1 MVTVDESKCIGCQ
14 RCSSA
19 CPYSVPRYH
28 GPKGTINKCTG
39 CIDRIQN
46 GMEPACVATCQPN
59 ALQFGERDEMLK
71 LANERVEWLHGK
83 GYKDA
88 VVYGDAEM
96 DGLHVIQVLKYG
108 IEAHG
113 QVESPAIN
121 PAALLT
127 QIMKPVAAVGMGA
140 TVVGLA
146 AMFGLAHGYKR
157 DALVYNE
164 ETKDTISMETGD
176 VVKQGD
182 PQDTRTFAE
191 AVKGEEA

>member
-1 MVTVDESKCIGCQ
+1 MRSN
-14 RCSSA
+14 
-19 CPYSVPRYH
+19 VP
-28 GPKGTINKCTG
+28 T
-39 CIDRIQN
+39 
-46 GMEPACVATCQPN
+46 N
-59 ALQFGERDEMLK
+59 ALQFGERSEMLEK
-71 LANERVEWLHGK
+71 AEERVEWLHEK

-88 VVYGDAEM
+88 VVYGDTEM

-113 QVESPAIN
+113 QVENPAIN
-121 PAALLT
+121 PAAALT

-157 DALVYNE
+157 DTLVYNE
-164 ETKDTISMETGD
+164 ETKDTISMETGN

-182 PQDTRTFAE
+182 PQDTRTFKEALTENLGKGAE
-191 AVKGEEA
+191 NE